1 MLQDGMGPSRMC
13 AVLSMAKRMIALIL
27 VGFFGS
33 HQGTVKRTKDQDAGT
48 AVWGAAAVAQCDRWR
63 GTAAWLP
70 QPWQHQSLGTFYQK
84 RVAWEKLPCGAQA
97 PFAEIN

>member
-1 MLQDGMGPSRMC
+1 MLQDRMGPSCMC

-33 HQGTVKRTKDQDAGT
+33 HQGTVKRTNDQDAGT
-48 AVWGAAAVAQCDRWR
+48 AVWGAAAVAQCDQWR

-70 QPWQHQSLGTFYQK
+70 QPWQHHSLGMFYQK
-84 RVAWEKLPCGAQA
+84 CVAWEKLPCGAQA